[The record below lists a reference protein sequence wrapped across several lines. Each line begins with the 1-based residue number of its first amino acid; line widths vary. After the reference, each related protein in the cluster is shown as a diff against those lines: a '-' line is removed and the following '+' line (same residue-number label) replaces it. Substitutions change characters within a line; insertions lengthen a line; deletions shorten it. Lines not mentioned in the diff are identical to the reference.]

1 MEDET
6 KAMNQAQK
14 YLMRIQ
20 SKVRDAVTSIEEIR
34 AQGVNGCWFW
44 LYHNEEKIGLLI
56 FLIDTAS
63 VDLKQIHVVHLSS
76 IHINNYLACLEASI

>member
-1 MEDET
+1 
-6 KAMNQAQK
+6 MNQAQK

-20 SKVRDAVTSIEEIR
+20 SKIRDTVTTIEDIR

-44 LYHNEEKIGLLI
+44 LEYNEEKVGLLI

-76 IHINNYLACLEASI
+76 KHINNYLACLEASI